1 MGNTI
6 LFEKQGK
13 TAIVEHFHSSNPISD
28 SNGKF
33 SLKSK
38 YGYFRPR
45 GEETIS
51 DDDIKKYYPDISKRL
66 TIVTS
71 YVQVVQDGVKVS
83 IRFKYIVRARQ
94 AGGRYFKVSR
104 TTSFVTYNTKTK
116 NFYSGRIDRKNKKIK
131 VKKIRCN
138 QFRTP
143 FLTDLKL
150 SIRRTFNYFKSKTG
164 SWQDMISSNAEH
176 GSYGDEVSYNA
187 IEQFAYAIFN
197 KNRILFDYKS
207 NHLENQL
214 YKLYLKDNN
223 ISYPDT
229 VAQYSVIQIPKIDMK
244 KEGNIVNCFMNSNKI
259 RGRHARTIL
268 NQNKDIDFH
277 TLNEVY
283 HNFGLDYFNKIR
295 KSFFSRST
303 DGMYNAWFNMI
314 DVKINSTK
322 YEISKN
328 DKKRIIN
335 LINNCN
341 DIEWSL
347 IKNHLYMIQ
356 ELTKFDDIFK
366 MRFMNRQ
373 DFDNEHFELT
383 ELLEKYRE
391 GKIVRIYNN
400 EFVSE
405 IEEPI
410 YGYDVDYYPVILKTS
425 AQYTEESK
433 TQSNCVRTYIE
444 NPDCFI
450 ISLREGSLYSQNRTT
465 IEYRINK
472 NSLDRVQTR
481 GRFNS
486 NLNEVWDVPLEILD
500 NRVNTLYSKNKFDLP
515 KLIKEFTNGKRI
527 ERYAIFPDDDNK
539 MKFLHPVWNEKIPN
553 ASSSQIEFF
562 GQVQNDFENYDLP
575 F

>member
-1 MGNTI
+1 MVKTV
-6 LFEKQGK
+6 LFEIQGK
-13 TAIVEHFHSSNPISD
+13 TAIVEHYYNSNPIGD
-28 SNGKF
+28 NNGKY
-33 SLKSK
+33 SKKSK
-38 YGYFRPR
+38 YGYFRLK

-51 DDDIKKYYPDISKRL
+51 DNEIKKYYSDTNKRL

-83 IRFKYIVRARQ
+83 IRFKYITRVRQ
-94 AGGRYFKVSR
+94 VGGRYFKVRR
-104 TTSFVTYNTKTK
+104 TNSFVTYNTKTK
-116 NFYSGRIDRKNKKIK
+116 NFYSGRIDKKNKKIK
-131 VKKIRCN
+131 VKKVRCN

-164 SWQDMISSNAEH
+164 SWQDMISSNTEY
-176 GSYGDEVSYNA
+176 GSYGDEVAYRA
-187 IEQFAYAIFN
+187 IEHFAYSIFN
-197 KNRILFDYKS
+197 KNKILFDYKS

-229 VAQYSVIQIPKIDMK
+229 VDQYSIIQIPKKDMR
-244 KEGNIVNCFMNSNKI
+244 KEGNIVNCFMNSNNI

-303 DGMYNAWFNMI
+303 DGMYNAWFNMV
-314 DVKINSTK
+314 DVKINSNN
-322 YEISKN
+322 YGISKN
-328 DKKRIIN
+328 DKNRIIN

-341 DIEWSL
+341 TIEWSL
-347 IKNHLYMIQ
+347 IKNHLYMIN
-356 ELTKFDDIFK
+356 ELKKFDDIFK
-366 MRFMNRQ
+366 MKFTNRQ
-373 DFDNEHFELT
+373 DFDNEHYELT

-391 GKIVRIYNN
+391 GKITRIYNN

-410 YGYDVDYYPVILKTS
+410 YGYNVDYYPVLLRTS
-425 AQYTEESK
+425 TQYIEESK
-433 TQSNCVRTYIE
+433 TQSNCVRTYME
-444 NPDCFI
+444 NPDSFI
-450 ISLREGSLYSQNRTT
+450 ISLREGYSYSQIRAT
-465 IEYRINK
+465 IEYKISK
-472 NSLDRVQTR
+472 KSLDRVQTR
-481 GRFNS
+481 GRFNA
-486 NLNEVWDVPLEILD
+486 NLNEIWDVPIEILD
-500 NRVNTLYSKNKFDLP
+500 NRIEMLFKKGKFTLPRL
-515 KLIKEFTNGKRI
+515 LKEFSNGKII
-527 ERYAIFPDDDNK
+527 ERYAQFKDDTEIRTIY
-539 MKFLHPVWNEKIPN
+539 PVWNEFIPN
-553 ASSSQIEFF
+553 GQISNLF
-562 GQVQNDFENYDLP
+562 DENGDLP